1 LNTKLIGIGVLIGL
15 SIVVVIFGA
24 VKFNL
29 FEMPIAEEE
38 PLFDVEAWSYVTS
51 YNGKDGQGQTILDII
66 KSINE
71 EMYPDPNILLNGTSF
86 VEWRSFKESTLGDD
100 VYQVDFFIDT
110 IKETHWRR
118 KWQPTAVFL
127 PGESQGRGSLVGCH
141 LWGRTESDMTEV
153 T

>member
-1 LNTKLIGIGVLIGL
+1 MNTKLIGIGVLIGL

-66 KSINE
+66 KSTYTSSNI
-71 EMYPDPNILLNGTSF
+71 PDGL
-86 VEWRSFKESTLGDD
+86 
-100 VYQVDFFIDT
+100 
-110 IKETHWRR
+110 
-118 KWQPTAVFL
+118 
-127 PGESQGRGSLVGCH
+127 C
-141 LWGRTESDMTEV
+141 
-153 T
+153 

>member
-1 LNTKLIGIGVLIGL
+1 MNTKLIGIGVLIGL

-66 KSINE
+66 KSVNE

-110 IKETHWRR
+110 IKETRQYIWHVD
-118 KWQPTAVFL
+118 KST
-127 PGESQGRGSLVGCH
+127 GEISSGNAAAQELLDQVN
-141 LWGRTESDMTEV
+141 LN
-153 T
+153 